1 VNLKKER
8 RNIMKT
14 ITKTFLAVMLL
25 VIMCSFPV
33 SSYAQEVTIALGSEP
48 TTLDPQLREDGGER
62 AVNDNIYE
70 TLMARA
76 PKGELVPGLA
86 KEAPKLVD
94 PQTWEVK
101 LRSGIKFHNGEPFNA
116 DSVVFSIK
124 RIIDPKFNSE
134 QISFFETIKDANKV
148 NDLTV
153 RIITNG
159 PDPILLSRLYWM
171 KMVPSGHTNDPKFAE
186 TPVGTGPYKFVQWK
200 RGQYITLERNED
212 YWGEKPPIKKVNYR
226 FVEEPGTRLAGLM
239 ADEFD
244 IITNLL
250 PEFTKQV
257 PQAIHILGLE
267 HPIMILNADGGPT
280 KDVRVR
286 QALNYAVD
294 KAALAEGLF
303 EGYAQIAQGQL
314 LSPSFFGFNK
324 DVGPYP
330 YDPRKAK
337 ALLKEAGAEGATV
350 ELIGTAGRW
359 LKDREVVEAVA
370 AYWDAVGV
378 RTKIR
383 IFEFNEYLNRLFD
396 RKTRGDAIFVVSS
409 NELLDADKSFSAYY
423 RAGGIGSSN
432 TDKELAALIDNA
444 RTETDFNKRASMYHK
459 AVKHTYD
466 NAYFVWLLNIEDI
479 YGVSDRV
486 NWSGRVDAKILVSE
500 MVTF

>member
-1 VNLKKER
+1 MMKKFTG
-8 RNIMKT
+8 I
-14 ITKTFLAVMLL
+14 FLAVIMLMPL
-25 VIMCSFPV
+25 CVFAVPAF
-33 SSYAQEVTIALGSEP
+33 AQEVTIALGSEP
-48 TTLDPQLREDGGER
+48 TTLDPQIREDGGER

-70 TLMARA
+70 TLMART

-86 KEAPKLVD
+86 DGIPQLVD
-94 PQTWEVK
+94 PKTWTVK

-134 QISFFETIKDANKV
+134 QISFFETIKDADKI

-186 TPVGTGPYKFVQWK
+186 TPVGTGPFQFVEWK
-200 RGQYITLERNED
+200 RGQYITLKRNEA
-212 YWGEKPPIKKVNYR
+212 YWGKKPPIKKVKYR

-239 ADEFD
+239 AGEFD
-244 IITNLL
+244 VITNLL

-286 QALNYAVD
+286 KALNYAVD
-294 KAALAEGLF
+294 KGALAEGLY
-303 EGYAQIAQGQL
+303 EGFAQIAQGQL

-330 YDPRKAK
+330 YDPEKAK
-337 ALLKEAGAEGATV
+337 ALLKEAGAVGTTV

-359 LKDREVVEAVA
+359 LKDREIVEAVA

-378 RTKIR
+378 KTKVR

-396 RKTRGDAIFVVSS
+396 RKTRGDSIFVVSS

-432 TDKELAALIDNA
+432 SDKKLAALIDGA
-444 RTETDFNKRASMYHK
+444 RTETDFKKRATMYHK

-479 YGVSDRV
+479 YGVSAKID
-486 NWSGRVDAKILVSE
+486 WSGRVDAKILVSE
-500 MVTF
+500 MKMK

>member
-1 VNLKKER
+1 
-8 RNIMKT
+8 MKT
-14 ITKTFLAVMLL
+14 TTKTFIAVILL

-33 SSYAQEVTIALGSEP
+33 SSYAQKVTIALGSEP
-48 TTLDPQLREDGGER
+48 TTLDPQIREDGGER

-70 TLMARA
+70 TLMART

-86 KEAPKLVD
+86 EGTPQLVD

-153 RIITNG
+153 RVITNG

-200 RGQYITLERNED
+200 RGQYIALERNED
-212 YWGEKPPIKKVNYR
+212 YWGEKPPIDKVNYR
-226 FVEEPGTRLAGLM
+226 FVEEPGTRLAGIM
-239 ADEFD
+239 AGEFD

-267 HPIMILNADGGPT
+267 HPIVILNADGGPT

-286 QALNYAVD
+286 KALNYAVD

-324 DVGPYP
+324 DLGPYP
-330 YDPRKAK
+330 YDPKKAK

-370 AYWDAVGV
+370 AYWEAVGIKAKV
-378 RTKIR
+378 R

-432 TDKELAALIDNA
+432 SDKELAALIDNA

-479 YGVSDRV
+479 YGVSDSV
-486 NWSGRVDAKILVSE
+486 NWSGRVDAKILISE
-500 MVTF
+500 MKMK

>member
-1 VNLKKER
+1 MR
-8 RNIMKT
+8 T

-148 NDLTV
+148 NNLTV

-200 RGQYITLERNED
+200 RGQYITLERNEG
-212 YWGEKPPIKKVNYR
+212 YWGKKPPIKKVNYR

-239 ADEFD
+239 AGEFD

-330 YDPRKAK
+330 YDPQKAK

-378 RTKIR
+378 RTKVR

-432 TDKELAALIDNA
+432 SDKELAALIDNA

-486 NWSGRVDAKILVSE
+486 NWSGRIDAKILVSE
-500 MVTF
+500 MKIK